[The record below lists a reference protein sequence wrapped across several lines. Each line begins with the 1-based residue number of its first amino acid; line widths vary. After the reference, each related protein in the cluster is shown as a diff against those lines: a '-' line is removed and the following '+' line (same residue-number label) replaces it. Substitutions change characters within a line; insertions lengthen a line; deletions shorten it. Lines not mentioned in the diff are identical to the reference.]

1 MATTRKAA
9 TKKTFSDAELE
20 AMQDAKVER
29 RKGKKADGLA
39 DLLAKIAELDE
50 SDRAIAETIHEL
62 VTENAPGLSPK
73 TWYGMP
79 AWANADGKVVCF
91 LTPAGK
97 FDSRYASFGF
107 NDSAKTLFRSPVS
120 AICVRMVFF
129 YKFLVARLDVGWRRA
144 DVKSKGIQRFRL
156 ESLQL
161 SVRCLIARRTASPLL
176 DEAKGILDARL

>member
-1 MATTRKAA
+1 MA

-29 RKGKKADGLA
+29 KKGKKADGLG
-39 DLLAKIAELDE
+39 DLLAKIAELNP
-50 SDRAIAETIHEL
+50 SDKAIAETIHRL
-62 VTENAPGLSPK
+62 VTDNAPGLAPK

-107 NDSAKTLFRSPVS
+107 NDA
-120 AICVRMVFF
+120 
-129 YKFLVARLDVGWRRA
+129 ARLDDGTVWPPAFAVTKLTKA
-144 DVKSKGIQRFRL
+144 DEDML
-156 ESLQL
+156 AA
-161 SVRCLIARRTASPLL
+161 LIRKAA
-176 DEAKGILDARL
+176 G

>member
-1 MATTRKAA
+1 MA

-29 RKGKKADGLA
+29 KKGKKADGLG
-39 DLLAKIAELDE
+39 DLLAKIAELNPNDK
-50 SDRAIAETIHEL
+50 AIAETIHRL
-62 VTENAPGLSPK
+62 VTDNAPGLAPK

-107 NDSAKTLFRSPVS
+107 NDA
-120 AICVRMVFF
+120 
-129 YKFLVARLDVGWRRA
+129 ARLDDGTVWPTAFAVTKLTKA
-144 DVKSKGIQRFRL
+144 DEDML
-156 ESLQL
+156 AA
-161 SVRCLIARRTASPLL
+161 LIRKAA
-176 DEAKGILDARL
+176 G

>member
-1 MATTRKAA
+1 MA

-29 RKGKKADGLA
+29 KKGKKADGLG
-39 DLLAKIAELDE
+39 DLLAKIAELNP
-50 SDRAIAETIHEL
+50 SDKAIAETIHRL
-62 VTENAPGLSPK
+62 VTENAPSLAPK

-107 NDSAKTLFRSPVS
+107 NDA
-120 AICVRMVFF
+120 
-129 YKFLVARLDVGWRRA
+129 ARLDDGTVWPTAFAVTKLTKA
-144 DVKSKGIQRFRL
+144 DEDML
-156 ESLQL
+156 AA
-161 SVRCLIARRTASPLL
+161 LIRKAA
-176 DEAKGILDARL
+176 G

>member
-1 MATTRKAA
+1 MATAKKAA
-9 TKKTFSDAELE
+9 TSKKTFSDAEME

-29 RKGKKADGLA
+29 KKGKKADGLP
-39 DLLAKIAELDE
+39 DLLAKIAELNA
-50 SDRAIAETIHEL
+50 SDKAIAETIHRL

-107 NDSAKTLFRSPVS
+107 NDA
-120 AICVRMVFF
+120 
-129 YKFLVARLDVGWRRA
+129 ARLDDGTAWPTSFAVTRLTKA
-144 DVKSKGIQRFRL
+144 DEDMFAA
-156 ESLQL
+156 
-161 SVRCLIARRTASPLL
+161 LIKKAVA
-176 DEAKGILDARL
+176 

>member
-1 MATTRKAA
+1 MATAKKAA
-9 TKKTFSDAELE
+9 TSKKTFSDAEME

-29 RKGKKADGLA
+29 KKGKKADGLS
-39 DLLAKIAELDE
+39 DLLAKIAELNA
-50 SDRAIAETIHEL
+50 SDKAIAETIHRL

-107 NDSAKTLFRSPVS
+107 NDA
-120 AICVRMVFF
+120 
-129 YKFLVARLDVGWRRA
+129 ARLDDGTAWPTSFAVTRLTKA
-144 DVKSKGIQRFRL
+144 DEDMFAA
-156 ESLQL
+156 
-161 SVRCLIARRTASPLL
+161 LIKKAVA
-176 DEAKGILDARL
+176 